1 MHQVCDFDRVIS
13 KGNTLY
19 VELYLDCQKIMITDN
34 RQTGQSLPIPVRRLI
49 AFRFVTIQPDS
60 DNSQCFQWLAF
71 KGASSYIVQ
80 LFGSQGIVFREK
92 VLATD
97 DLIQTY
103 CYKEALLE
111 PRQDYIFTV
120 EVEIAPKNRCLDY
133 CHTNN
138 EPKIAKYVARG
149 IKNIKKLDLS
159 QFQVNILAQL
169 DSLLIARDELLK
181 IIRGVIA
188 QGSNSEIICFL
199 NYFLAQKSAF
209 KLLAKASRS
218 SDILNALSE
227 IASQL
232 AAANITLSN
241 YLQLSAIQRA
251 LSESLGFKSIDLVF
265 FARNIQRTFS
275 LSQLAFRNSSSEICN
290 ECEDMFQHY
299 GYIICEVFANK
310 CRNCDRCL
318 Q

>member
-1 MHQVCDFDRVIS
+1 
-13 KGNTLY
+13 
-19 VELYLDCQKIMITDN
+19 MITDN

-80 LFGSQGIVFREK
+80 LSGSQGIIFREK
-92 VLATD
+92 VNHQPFD
-97 DLIQTY
+97 NFRQTY
-103 CYKEALLE
+103 CYKAALLE

-120 EVEIAPKNRCLDY
+120 EIDEQNSYLDY

-169 DSLLIARDELLK
+169 DSLLIARDELSN
-181 IIRGVIA
+181 IIWGVIR

-209 KLLAKASRS
+209 KLLAKAYCFN
-218 SDILNALSE
+218 DILNALSE
-227 IASQL
+227 IAGQL

-241 YLQLSAIQRA
+241 YLQLAELQRPLAESLALKSVNLVSLARNLVFLTQNVQRA
-251 LSESLGFKSIDLVF
+251 F
-265 FARNIQRTFS
+265 FFTPANFNNTNLLTCNDCEEKVEQLRRDHNLHENVARN
-275 LSQLAFRNSSSEICN
+275 LVCN
-290 ECEDMFQHY
+290 TLYSDD
-299 GYIICEVFANK
+299 
-310 CRNCDRCL
+310 CRNCDLCL